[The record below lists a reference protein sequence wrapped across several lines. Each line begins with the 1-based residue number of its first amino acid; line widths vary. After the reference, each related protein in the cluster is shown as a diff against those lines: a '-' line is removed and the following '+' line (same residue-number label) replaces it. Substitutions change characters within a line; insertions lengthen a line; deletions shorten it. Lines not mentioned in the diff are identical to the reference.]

1 MRVFY
6 KYSKIREHPDK
17 LFSKVYLN
25 VLRKHLLFSGIPA
38 LPQSTR
44 KKGKKNMVTIKDII
58 NSPLLLAL
66 VCGGLLYITAFS
78 VVYLLK
84 ARKRALEMGITQK
97 EINDIIKSSLI
108 FSVVPS
114 LSIVIGLVALAAS
127 LGTVWSWWRLS
138 VIGSL
143 SFETQISS
151 LVAPTLGFNTTSEMM
166 QHANGEQFGVVMI
179 LMSVG
184 MLAGFAVL
192 LPFGKKL
199 MTSVDN
205 NKGGNGWSNVLSGC
219 FILVLLAVYVPIL
232 LICDT
237 YQSLVMITGL
247 VVAVVLGI
255 LAKKPGMAWLNNF
268 IMAGS
273 MIVGMVSALLWTAIF

>member
-1 MRVFY
+1 MA
-6 KYSKIREHPDK
+6 S
-17 LFSKVYLN
+17 
-25 VLRKHLLFSGIPA
+25 
-38 LPQSTR
+38 
-44 KKGKKNMVTIKDII
+44 IKDII

-84 ARKRALEMGITQK
+84 ARKRALEMGISAK
-97 EINDIIKSSLI
+97 EISDIIKSSLI

-127 LGTVWSWWRLS
+127 LGTVWAWWRLS

-143 SFETQISS
+143 SFESQIASS
-151 LVAPTLGFNTTSEMM
+151 LAAALSYTSTTDMINNASGRE
-166 QHANGEQFGVVMI
+166 FGVIMI

-184 MLAGFAVL
+184 MLSGFLVL
-192 LPFGKKL
+192 LPAGKKL

-205 NKGGNGWSNVLSGC
+205 SKQGNGWSQVLSGC
-219 FILVLLAVYVPIL
+219 FMLTLLAVYVPIL
-232 LICDT
+232 LISDT
-237 YQSLVMITGL
+237 IQALVMITGL
-247 VVAVVLGI
+247 VIAIALGI
-255 LAKKPGMAWLNNF
+255 VAKKPGWGWMNNF

-273 MIVGMVSALLWTAIF
+273 MIAGMVSSLLWTKIF

>member
-1 MRVFY
+1 
-6 KYSKIREHPDK
+6 
-17 LFSKVYLN
+17 
-25 VLRKHLLFSGIPA
+25 
-38 LPQSTR
+38 
-44 KKGKKNMVTIKDII
+44 MVTIKEII

-66 VCGGLLYITAFS
+66 VCGGLLYITGFA

-84 ARKRALEMGITQK
+84 ARKRALELGITNK
-97 EINDIIKSSLI
+97 EVKDIVKSSLV

-127 LGTVWSWWRLS
+127 LGTIWAWWRLS

-143 SFETQISS
+143 SFETQIASS
-151 LVAPTLGFNTTSEMM
+151 LAATLKFVSTADMM
-166 QHANGEQFGVVMI
+166 EHATGEQFGVVMI

-184 MLAGFAVL
+184 MLAGFCVL

-199 MTSVDN
+199 MTSVDKT
-205 NKGGNGWSNVLSGC
+205 KGGNGWSNVLSGC
-219 FILVLLAVYVPIL
+219 FMLVLLAVYVPVL

-237 YQSLVMITGL
+237 IQALVMITGL
-247 VVAVVLGI
+247 VVALALGV

-273 MIVGMVSALLWTAIF
+273 MIVGMVSSLLWTKIF